1 MTEQNECVCVFD
13 LCLRAREIH
22 THRPV
27 RQIHRQRAEVT
38 LEVAVPLFALR
49 SCASC
54 ILSR

>member
-13 LCLRAREIH
+13 LSLRAREIH
-22 THRPV
+22 THRLV
-27 RQIHRQRAEVT
+27 RQIHRQRAQVT